1 MRCLFQKGQKTISRG
16 ISLPKLWIVAGPNG
30 AGKTTLADKYL
41 SKHMPVISP
50 DEIARRLN
58 ISPIEAARIALSN
71 TSELLNSST
80 TFAVE
85 TTFSGKRELRL
96 IERAKEIGY
105 TVSLIFVCTS
115 NPYTCELRVQQRAQG
130 GLHNVPVDDI
140 WRRYPRSLSNMKSA
154 FPIVDR
160 VLLIDSDRDR
170 PRLFFSSRDGKP
182 SFASKRVPLW
192 SKDILPPRFLV
203 SNEESSNSF
212 GPSIKK
218 S

>member
-1 MRCLFQKGQKTISRG
+1 
-16 ISLPKLWIVAGPNG
+16 
-30 AGKTTLADKYL
+30 
-41 SKHMPVISP
+41 MPVISP

-58 ISPIEAARIALSN
+58 VSPIEAARIALSN

-105 TVSLIFVCTS
+105 TVGLIFVCTS

-130 GLHNVPVDDI
+130 GLHDVPVDDI

-170 PRLFFSSRDGKP
+170 PRLFFSFRDGKT

-192 SKDILPPRFLV
+192 SKGILPLRLLI
-203 SNEESSNSF
+203 SNEEKSIPFGSS
-212 GPSIKK
+212 GDK